1 MDKLD
6 KNRTPQRDGKGRFAP
21 GTPSPAVSPGR
32 PPIIRPIR
40 ELAREHTDTAFKA
53 LLDIARTGENE
64 SARVA
69 ASNIILDRGWGK
81 AVQVID
87 TPEDGVFAGL
97 ASLLMGGQHVL
108 KTLQQQNQD
117 ESGKPDDDG
126 A

>member
-1 MDKLD
+1 VDKLD
-6 KNRTPQRDGKGRFAP
+6 KNRTTRDAKGRFVAGNP
-21 GTPSPAVSPGR
+21 DSGNKSPGR

-40 ELAREHTDTAFKA
+40 ELAREHTETAFKA

-117 ESGKPDDDG
+117 ESGDPDDNG